1 MLKVLLYLLPFWLV
15 ANLYHLLPHLTRFW
29 NTFKNIVKI
38 IAKRIYS
45 LCFSININANLLSCP
60 RGACRVEKWHEVPKI
75 LFSWQGPPPPD
86 STLSSE
92 TFPATDTPKELFKRS
107 FYSNQ
112 CARQLNEVRSFQVF
126 YDEVFLILGKED
138 FGNLLSLL
146 IFYLRN
152 LNLNWQ
158 QLQWKE
164 LSKSY
169 TVVTTNEGDELSV
182 LWWWGAWLCRHRHVK
197 RNTQQNRQQAKNIKV
212 TCKSCKLCD
221 VPLQQEPEVMCTQL
235 SLLPLSLTVSL
246 LSAKRHFLFAEVSV
260 HTKKQEL
267 RNISHNQTLVRLFV
281 LEPLAVGF
289 AFPFPMVFFFP
300 VSR

>member
-1 MLKVLLYLLPFWLV
+1 MIIQTWTWLCSITSASLLQAYLDGRLEIRPDLVVYTDCLFLVDVEGAPLSSPVLVGCESF
-15 ANLYHLLPHLTRFW
+15 HLLPHLTRFW

-75 LFSWQGPPPPD
+75 LFFWRGPPPPD
-86 STLSSE
+86 SILSSE

-169 TVVTTNEGDELSV
+169 TVVTTNEGDEPSV

-197 RNTQQNRQQAKNIKV
+197 RNTQQNRQQAKKYKGHV
-212 TCKSCKLCD
+212 
-221 VPLQQEPEVMCTQL
+221 
-235 SLLPLSLTVSL
+235 
-246 LSAKRHFLFAEVSV
+246 
-260 HTKKQEL
+260 
-267 RNISHNQTLVRLFV
+267 
-281 LEPLAVGF
+281 
-289 AFPFPMVFFFP
+289 
-300 VSR
+300 